1 MANKTKMTIKG
12 AKVPTGTHTA
22 RKELAFQ
29 NKEKE
34 KRAAELVIAN
44 KELLFQNAEKEKR
57 AAELIIAN
65 RELVFQ
71 NKEKENRAAELIL
84 ANKEL
89 VIQNQEKENR
99 AAELIVANR
108 ELAFQ
113 NAEKE
118 KRAAELIIA
127 NTELAYQNGEKEKRA
142 AELIIANTELAY
154 QDSEKE
160 NRHAEL
166 IIANQELVIQNA
178 EKEKRA
184 ADLVI
189 ANVELAY
196 QNDEKEK
203 RAAELIIANQE
214 LVIQN
219 AEKEKRAADLV
230 IANVELAY
238 QNDEKEK
245 RAAELSIANTEL
257 AYQNKEKEKRATELI
272 ITNHELAMAE
282 EQFRQV
288 VESSP
293 NAMVVINGKGL
304 ITLVNNQ
311 TEKLFEY
318 DRDELLGHKLEMLM
332 PERFR
337 NHHLDHRLMFLQEP
351 KTRSMGAGRDLFA
364 LSKSGT
370 EIQVEIGLNPIETV
384 KGKKV
389 LVSIV
394 DITERKAQEV
404 MLKKHNQELEQFAYV
419 ASHDLQEPLR
429 TVANYMEVFE
439 EDYLPL
445 LDNKARQYLQSVN
458 KATERMSTL
467 IKSLLAFSRLGH
479 NKVLVSVDCNKLVA
493 DVLADLTTVIGR
505 SNAVIH
511 VSPLPIL
518 NLYEIEMRQ
527 VFQNLITNAIKF
539 MKKDTRP
546 ILEIGAELIKDS
558 WRFSVSDNGI
568 GIAANSFDRVF
579 DIFQRLHTSDK
590 YEGSGIGLANCKKI
604 VQLHQG
610 DIWLEST
617 LGKGTTF
624 YFTIPIVTK

>member
-1 MANKTKMTIKG
+1 
-12 AKVPTGTHTA
+12 
-22 RKELAFQ
+22 
-29 NKEKE
+29 
-34 KRAAELVIAN
+34 VIAN
-44 KELLFQNAEKEKR
+44 TELIFQNGEKEKR

-65 RELVFQ
+65 QELVFQ
-71 NKEKENRAAELIL
+71 NKEKEDRAAELIL
-84 ANKEL
+84 ANQEL

-99 AAELIVANR
+99 AAELIIANR

-113 NAEKE
+113 NTEKE
-118 KRAAELIIA
+118 KRAAELVIA

-142 AELIIANTELAY
+142 AELIIANSELAY
-154 QDSEKE
+154 QNIEKE
-160 NRHAEL
+160 KRHAEL

-189 ANVELAY
+189 ANIELAY
-196 QNDEKEK
+196 QN
-203 RAAELIIANQE
+203 A
-214 LVIQN
+214 
-219 AEKEKRAADLV
+219 
-230 IANVELAY
+230 
-238 QNDEKEK
+238 EKEK

-257 AYQNKEKEKRATELI
+257 AYQNREKEKRATELI
-272 ITNHELAMAE
+272 ITNHELALAE

-293 NAMVVINGKGL
+293 TAIIVINVKGL

-318 DRDELLGHKLEMLM
+318 DRDELIGNKLEMLV

-337 NHHLDHRLMFLQEP
+337 NRHSNDMTMFFNTPQ
-351 KTRSMGAGRDLFA
+351 TRSIGADRELYA
-364 LSKSGT
+364 LSKNGT

-394 DITERKAQEV
+394 DITERKAQEA
-404 MLKKHNQELEQFAYV
+404 MLKKHNKELEQFAYV

-429 TVANYMEVFE
+429 TVANYMDVFE
-439 EDYLPL
+439 TDYLPL
-445 LDNKARQYLQSVN
+445 LDDKARQYITSVTR
-458 KATERMSTL
+458 ATERMSTL

-479 NKVLVSVDCNKLVA
+479 NKVLVSVDCNDLVA
-493 DVLADLTTVIGR
+493 DVLADLATVIEK
-505 SNAVIH
+505 SDATICIA
-511 VSPLPIL
+511 PLPVL
-518 NLYEIEMRQ
+518 NLYEVEMRQ

-539 MKKDTRP
+539 MKKNAKP
-546 ILEIGAELIKDS
+546 KIQIGAEQIKDR
-558 WRFSVSDNGI
+558 WRFSIRDNGI

-579 DIFQRLHTSDK
+579 DIFQRLHTSQT

-604 VQLHQG
+604 IQLHGG
-610 DIWLEST
+610 DISIEST

-624 YFTIPIVTK
+624 YFDIPILTK

>member
-1 MANKTKMTIKG
+1 MTLKEANPATD
-12 AKVPTGTHTA
+12 THVA

-29 NKEKE
+29 NREKE
-34 KRAAELVIAN
+34 KRAVELVIAN
-44 KELLFQNAEKEKR
+44 KELIFQNAEKEKR

-89 VIQNQEKENR
+89 VIQNQEKETQ
-99 AAELIVANR
+99 AAALIVANL

-154 QDSEKE
+154 QNTEKE

-166 IIANQELVIQNA
+166 IIAN
-178 EKEKRA
+178 
-184 ADLVI
+184 
-189 ANVELAY
+189 
-196 QNDEKEK
+196 
-203 RAAELIIANQE
+203 
-214 LVIQN
+214 
-219 AEKEKRAADLV
+219 
-230 IANVELAY
+230 
-238 QNDEKEK
+238 
-245 RAAELSIANTEL
+245 TEL
-257 AYQNKEKEKRATELI
+257 AYQNTEKEKRATELI

-293 NAMVVINGKGL
+293 NAIIVVNRKGL

-318 DRDELLGHKLEMLM
+318 NRNELLGHKLEMLM

-337 NHHLDHRLMFLQEP
+337 NKQAQHTALFLNES

-370 EIQVEIGLNPIETV
+370 EIPVEIGLNPIETV
-384 KGKKV
+384 RGKKI

-429 TVANYMEVFE
+429 TVSNYMDVFE

-445 LDNKARQYLQSVN
+445 LDDKARHYLQSVN

-493 DVLADLTTVIGR
+493 DVLADLATVIDQSDADIR
-505 SNAVIH
+505 
-511 VSPLPIL
+511 VSPLPVL
-518 NLYEIEMRQ
+518 NLYEVEMRQ

-539 MKKDTRP
+539 MNKDTRP
-546 ILEIGAELIKDS
+546 ILRIGAELIRDS

-568 GIAANSFDRVF
+568 GIAAGSFDRVF
-579 DIFQRLHTSDK
+579 DIFQRLHTSDT

-604 VQLHQG
+604 IQLHEG

-617 LGKGTTF
+617 VGKGTTF
-624 YFTIPIVTK
+624 NFTIPILTK

>member
-1 MANKTKMTIKG
+1 MHFCKVRINNETKMTLEE
-12 AKVPTGTHTA
+12 AKATTYAQVA

-29 NKEKE
+29 NREKE

-44 KELLFQNAEKEKR
+44 KELIFQNAEKEKR

-89 VIQNQEKENR
+89 VIQNKEKEN
-99 AAELIVANR
+99 
-108 ELAFQ
+108 
-113 NAEKE
+113 
-118 KRAAELIIA
+118 RAAELIIA

-142 AELIIANTELAY
+142 AELIVANSELAY
-154 QDSEKE
+154 QNSEKE

-189 ANVELAY
+189 ANLELAY

-203 RAAELIIANQE
+203 RAAELI
-214 LVIQN
+214 
-219 AEKEKRAADLV
+219 
-230 IANVELAY
+230 
-238 QNDEKEK
+238 
-245 RAAELSIANTEL
+245 IANTEL

-272 ITNHELAMAE
+272 ITNHDLAMAE

-293 NAMVVINGKGL
+293 NAIVVINGKGL

-311 TEKLFEY
+311 TEKLFGYE
-318 DRDELLGHKLEMLM
+318 RDEMIGHKLEMLM
-332 PERFR
+332 PERLR
-337 NHHLDHRLMFLQEP
+337 SHQLALQTEFLREP
-351 KTRSMGAGRDLFA
+351 KNCSLGIDQDLFA
-364 LSKSGT
+364 SSKSGT
-370 EIQVEIGLNPIETV
+370 EIQIEIRLNPIETK

-389 LVSIV
+389 LASIV
-394 DITERKAQEV
+394 DITERKAQEA
-404 MLKKHNQELEQFAYV
+404 LLQKHNQELAQFAYV

-429 TVANYMEVFE
+429 TVSNYMQVFE

-445 LDNKARQYLQSVN
+445 LDDKARQYLQSVN

-479 NKVLVSVDCNKLVA
+479 NKVLVTVDCNKLIA
-493 DVLADLTTVIGR
+493 DVLADLATVIEK
-505 SNAVIH
+505 SDANIT
-511 VSPLPIL
+511 VSPLPVL
-518 NLYEIEMRQ
+518 NMYEVEMRQ

-539 MKKDTRP
+539 IKKGTRP
-546 ILEIGAELIKDS
+546 RLNVGAERLKDS

-604 VQLHQG
+604 IQLHHG
-610 DIWLEST
+610 NIWIEST
-617 LGKGTTF
+617 VGKGTTF
-624 YFTIPIVTK
+624 YFTIPTVTK

>member
-1 MANKTKMTIKG
+1 MEKIRAVGST
-12 AKVPTGTHTA
+12 AA
-22 RKELAFQ
+22 RKEAIFQ
-29 NKEKE
+29 NSEKE

-44 KELLFQNAEKEKR
+44 TELIFQNGEKEKR

-65 RELVFQ
+65 QELVFQ
-71 NKEKENRAAELIL
+71 NKEKEDRAAELIL
-84 ANKEL
+84 ANQEL

-99 AAELIVANR
+99 AAELIIANR

-113 NAEKE
+113 NTEKE
-118 KRAAELIIA
+118 KRAAELVIA

-142 AELIIANTELAY
+142 AELIIANSELAY
-154 QDSEKE
+154 QNSEKE

-196 QNDEKEK
+196 QNAEKEK
-203 RAAELIIANQE
+203 RAAELG
-214 LVIQN
+214 
-219 AEKEKRAADLV
+219 
-230 IANVELAY
+230 
-238 QNDEKEK
+238 
-245 RAAELSIANTEL
+245 IANTEL
-257 AYQNKEKEKRATELI
+257 AYQNREKEKRATELI

-293 NAMVVINGKGL
+293 NAIVVINAKGL
-304 ITLVNNQ
+304 IRLVNNQ

-318 DRDELLGHKLEMLM
+318 DRDELIGNKVEMLI

-337 NHHLDHRLMFLQEP
+337 NRYSNHRAMFFNAPQ
-351 KTRSMGAGRDLFA
+351 TRSMGADRELYA
-364 LSKSGT
+364 LSKNGT

-394 DITERKAQEV
+394 DITERKAQEA
-404 MLKKHNQELEQFAYV
+404 MLKKHNKELEQFAYV

-439 EDYLPL
+439 TDYLPQ
-445 LDNKARQYLQSVN
+445 LDDKARQYIRSVTR
-458 KATERMSTL
+458 ATERMSTL

-479 NKVLVSVDCNKLVA
+479 NKVLVSVDCNDLVA
-493 DVLADLTTVIGR
+493 DVLADLDTVIEKSG
-505 SNAVIH
+505 AAICI
-511 VSPLPIL
+511 SPLPVL
-518 NLYEIEMRQ
+518 NLYEVEMRQ

-539 MKKDTRP
+539 MKKHAKP
-546 ILEIGAELIKDS
+546 KIEIGAEQIKDR
-558 WRFSVSDNGI
+558 WRFSIRDNGI

-579 DIFQRLHTSDK
+579 DIFQRLHTSK
-590 YEGSGIGLANCKKI
+590 TYEGSGIGLANCKKI
-604 VQLHQG
+604 IQLHGG
-610 DIWLEST
+610 DISIEST

-624 YFTIPIVTK
+624 YFDIPILTK

>member
-1 MANKTKMTIKG
+1 MERIKVVG
-12 AKVPTGTHTA
+12 STAA

-29 NKEKE
+29 NSEKE

-44 KELLFQNAEKEKR
+44 MELVFQNGEKEKR

-71 NKEKENRAAELIL
+71 NKEKEDRATELILANQELVIQNHEKESRAAELI
-84 ANKEL
+84 
-89 VIQNQEKENR
+89 I
-99 AAELIVANR
+99 ANR

-142 AELIIANTELAY
+142 AELIVANSELAY
-154 QDSEKE
+154 QNSEKE
-160 NRHAEL
+160 KRHAEL

-196 QNDEKEK
+196 QNEEKEK
-203 RAAELIIANQE
+203 RAAELG
-214 LVIQN
+214 
-219 AEKEKRAADLV
+219 
-230 IANVELAY
+230 
-238 QNDEKEK
+238 
-245 RAAELSIANTEL
+245 IANTEL
-257 AYQNKEKEKRATELI
+257 AYQNREKEKRATELI

-293 NAMVVINGKGL
+293 NAIVVVNGNGL

-311 TEKLFEY
+311 TEQLFEY
-318 DRDELLGHKLEMLM
+318 NRDELIGNKLEMLM

-337 NHHLDHRLMFLQEP
+337 NQHPDHRATFFNAPQ
-351 KTRSMGAGRDLFA
+351 TRSMGAGRELYA
-364 LSKSGT
+364 LNKHGT

-384 KGKKV
+384 KGTKI

-394 DITERKAQEV
+394 DVTERKAQEA
-404 MLKKHNQELEQFAYV
+404 MMIKHNKELEQFAYV

-429 TVANYMEVFE
+429 TIANYMEVFE
-439 EDYLPL
+439 ADYLPL
-445 LDNKARQYLQSVN
+445 LDDKARQYLTSVTR
-458 KATERMSTL
+458 AAERMGIL

-479 NKVLVSVDCNKLVA
+479 NKILVSVDCNKLVA
-493 DVLADLTTVIGR
+493 DVLADLATVIAK
-505 SNAVIH
+505 SDADISI
-511 VSPLPIL
+511 SPLPVL
-518 NLYEIEMRQ
+518 NLYEVEMRQ

-539 MKKDTRP
+539 MKKHSRP
-546 ILEIGAELIKDS
+546 KIEIGAEQIKDR
-558 WRFSVSDNGI
+558 WRFSIRDNGI
-568 GIAANSFDRVF
+568 GIAAKSFDRVF
-579 DIFQRLHTSDK
+579 DIFQRLHTAET

-604 VQLHQG
+604 IQMHGG
-610 DIWLEST
+610 DISIEST

-624 YFTIPIVTK
+624 YFDIPTLTK

>member
-1 MANKTKMTIKG
+1 MERIRVVSSA
-12 AKVPTGTHTA
+12 AA
-22 RKELAFQ
+22 RKEVIFQ
-29 NKEKE
+29 NSEKE

-44 KELLFQNAEKEKR
+44 TELIFQNGEKEKR

-65 RELVFQ
+65 QELVFQ
-71 NKEKENRAAELIL
+71 NKEKEDRAAELIL
-84 ANKEL
+84 ANQEL

-99 AAELIVANR
+99 AAELIIANR

-113 NAEKE
+113 NTEKE
-118 KRAAELIIA
+118 KRAAELVIA

-142 AELIIANTELAY
+142 AELIIANSELAY
-154 QDSEKE
+154 QNSEKE

-196 QNDEKEK
+196 QNAEKEK
-203 RAAELIIANQE
+203 RAAELG
-214 LVIQN
+214 
-219 AEKEKRAADLV
+219 
-230 IANVELAY
+230 
-238 QNDEKEK
+238 
-245 RAAELSIANTEL
+245 IANTEL
-257 AYQNKEKEKRATELI
+257 AYQNREKEKRATELI

-293 NAMVVINGKGL
+293 NAIIVINVKGL

-318 DRDELLGHKLEMLM
+318 DRDELIGNKVEMLM

-337 NHHLDHRLMFLQEP
+337 NQHSHHRAMFFNAPQ
-351 KTRSMGAGRDLFA
+351 TRSMGADRALFA
-364 LSKSGT
+364 LSKNGT

-394 DITERKAQEV
+394 DITERKAQEA
-404 MLKKHNQELEQFAYV
+404 MLKKHNKELEQFAYV

-429 TVANYMEVFE
+429 TVANYMDVFE
-439 EDYLPL
+439 TDYLPL
-445 LDNKARQYLQSVN
+445 LDDKARQYIKSVTR
-458 KATERMSTL
+458 ATERMSTL

-479 NKVLVSVDCNKLVA
+479 NKILVSVDCNDLVA
-493 DVLADLTTVIGR
+493 DVLADLATVIEK
-505 SNAVIH
+505 SDATICI
-511 VSPLPIL
+511 SPLPLL
-518 NLYEIEMRQ
+518 NLYEVEMRQ

-539 MKKDTRP
+539 MKKP
-546 ILEIGAELIKDS
+546 AKPKIEIGAEQIKDR
-558 WRFSVSDNGI
+558 WRFSIRDNGI

-579 DIFQRLHTSDK
+579 DIFQRLHTSK
-590 YEGSGIGLANCKKI
+590 TYEGSGIGLANCKKI
-604 VQLHQG
+604 IQLHGG
-610 DIWLEST
+610 DIGIEST

-624 YFTIPIVTK
+624 YFDIPILTK

>member
-1 MANKTKMTIKG
+1 MTLKEAKG
-12 AKVPTGTHTA
+12 TTTRIV

-29 NKEKE
+29 NREKE

-44 KELLFQNAEKEKR
+44 KELIFQNAEKEKR

-142 AELIIANTELAY
+142 AELIVANSELAY
-154 QDSEKE
+154 QNSEKE

-166 IIANQELVIQNA
+166 IIANQELVIQNS
-178 EKEKRA
+178 
-184 ADLVI
+184 
-189 ANVELAY
+189 
-196 QNDEKEK
+196 EKEK
-203 RAAELIIANQE
+203 RAAELI
-214 LVIQN
+214 
-219 AEKEKRAADLV
+219 
-230 IANVELAY
+230 
-238 QNDEKEK
+238 
-245 RAAELSIANTEL
+245 IANTEL

-272 ITNHELAMAE
+272 IANHELAMAE

-293 NAMVVINGKGL
+293 NAMVVVNEKGL
-304 ITLVNNQ
+304 IRLVNNQ

-318 DRDELLGHKLEMLM
+318 KRDELIGNKLDMLM

-337 NHHLDHRLMFLQEP
+337 GNHITQQLDFLKES
-351 KTRSMGAGRDLFA
+351 KARSMGVDRDLFA

-370 EIQVEIGLNPIETV
+370 EIQIEIGLNPIKTV
-384 KGKKV
+384 KGTKV
-389 LVSIV
+389 LISIV

-404 MLKKHNQELEQFAYV
+404 MLKKHNHELEQFSYL

-429 TVANYMEVFE
+429 TVSNYMEVFE

-445 LDNKARQYLQSVN
+445 LDDKARQYLHSVN
-458 KATERMSTL
+458 KATERMSIL

-479 NKVLVSVDCNKLVA
+479 NKILVTVDCNKLIA
-493 DVLADLTTVIGR
+493 DVLADLTTMIEK
-505 SNAVIH
+505 SDADIT
-511 VSPLPIL
+511 VSPLPVL
-518 NLYEIEMRQ
+518 NLYEVEMRQ

-539 MKKDTRP
+539 RKKNTRP
-546 ILEIGAELIKDS
+546 TLDIRADLIKDS

-568 GIAANSFDRVF
+568 GIAANSFSRVF
-579 DIFQRLHTSDK
+579 DIFQRLHTSDM

-610 DIWLEST
+610 NIWIEST

>member
-1 MANKTKMTIKG
+1 MERIRVVSSA
-12 AKVPTGTHTA
+12 AA
-22 RKELAFQ
+22 RKEVIFQ
-29 NKEKE
+29 NSEKE

-44 KELLFQNAEKEKR
+44 TELIFQNGEKEKRAAELIVANRELLFQNKEKEDRAAELILANQELVIQNQEKEHR

-65 RELVFQ
+65 REL
-71 NKEKENRAAELIL
+71 
-84 ANKEL
+84 
-89 VIQNQEKENR
+89 
-99 AAELIVANR
+99 
-108 ELAFQ
+108 AFQ
-113 NAEKE
+113 NTEKE
-118 KRAAELIIA
+118 KRAAELVIA

-142 AELIIANTELAY
+142 AELIIANSELAY
-154 QDSEKE
+154 QNSEKE

-196 QNDEKEK
+196 QN
-203 RAAELIIANQE
+203 A
-214 LVIQN
+214 
-219 AEKEKRAADLV
+219 
-230 IANVELAY
+230 
-238 QNDEKEK
+238 EKEK
-245 RAAELSIANTEL
+245 RAAELSVANTEL
-257 AYQNKEKEKRATELI
+257 AYQNREKEKRATELI

-293 NAMVVINGKGL
+293 NAIVVINVKGL

-318 DRDELLGHKLEMLM
+318 DRDELIGNKAEMLM

-337 NHHLDHRLMFLQEP
+337 DQYSHHRAIFFNAPQ
-351 KTRSMGAGRDLFA
+351 TRSVGADHELYA

-384 KGKKV
+384 RGKKI

-394 DITERKAQEV
+394 DITERKAQEI
-404 MLKKHNQELEQFAYV
+404 MLKKHNKELEQFAYV

-429 TVANYMEVFE
+429 TVANYMDVFE
-439 EDYLPL
+439 TDYLPL
-445 LDNKARQYLQSVN
+445 LDDKARQYIKSVTR
-458 KATERMSTL
+458 ATERMSTL

-479 NKVLVSVDCNKLVA
+479 NKVLVSVDCNDLVA
-493 DVLADLTTVIGR
+493 DVLDDLATVIEK
-505 SNAVIH
+505 SDATICI
-511 VSPLPIL
+511 SPLPVL
-518 NLYEIEMRQ
+518 NLYEVEMRQ

-539 MKKDTRP
+539 MKKHAKP
-546 ILEIGAELIKDS
+546 KIEIGAEQIKDR
-558 WRFSVSDNGI
+558 WRFSIRDNGI

-579 DIFQRLHTSDK
+579 DIFQRLHTSK
-590 YEGSGIGLANCKKI
+590 TYEGSGIGLANCKKI
-604 VQLHQG
+604 IQLHGG
-610 DIWLEST
+610 DIGIEST

-624 YFTIPIVTK
+624 YFDIPILTK